1 MPAYK
6 VQWQQ
11 HVDVTATVTVELDEL
26 ADWACEHL
34 GLRTL
39 EAGAPAGA
47 APAGA
52 APAGVRMMLE
62 RNGPLREQLLQRWA
76 AAHMPHR

>member
-11 HVDVTATVTVELDEL
+11 RVDVTATVTVDLDEL
-26 ADWACEHL
+26 AAWACEHL

-39 EAGAPAGA
+39 DDATPTD
-47 APAGA
+47 A
-52 APAGVRMMLE
+52 APAGVRRMLE
-62 RNGPLREQLLQRWA
+62 RNMPLREQLLHRWA

>member
-11 HVDVTATVTVELDEL
+11 RVDVTATVTVELDEL

-34 GLRTL
+34 GLRTF
-39 EAGAPAGA
+39 EAG